1 MGSQPVSKGNCEHP
15 VNARKGEERAAGSA
29 PADRQLCNLEL
40 PILSS
45 EPALAQ
51 EFISVQYA
59 ADQTADKALLG
70 SIGSKGRQLGAT
82 KGSVAKP
89 VVLLIE
95 KSIDAFLA
103 TAPR

>member
-1 MGSQPVSKGNCEHP
+1 MDTYSKADTRNKARE
-15 VNARKGEERAAGSA
+15 NAG
-29 PADRQLCNLEL
+29 
-40 PILSS
+40 
-45 EPALAQ
+45 
-51 EFISVQYA
+51 FV
-59 ADQTADKALLG
+59 QTADKALLG

-103 TAPR
+103 SAAR